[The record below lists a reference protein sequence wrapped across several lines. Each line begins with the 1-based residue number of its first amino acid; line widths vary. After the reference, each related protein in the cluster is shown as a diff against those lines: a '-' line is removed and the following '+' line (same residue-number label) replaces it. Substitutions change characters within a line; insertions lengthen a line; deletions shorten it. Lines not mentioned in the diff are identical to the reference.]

1 MNLYNTLTRRV
12 EPLDC
17 SDGIVNMYVCGITPY
32 SSSHLGH
39 AMCAVLF
46 DVIRRYLEYK
56 GFRVNHIQNFTDIDD
71 KMIVAANE
79 TGVTVKDLAEENI
92 EAYLNELQILNVLPA
107 TQYPKATEEIASIVK
122 VIEGL
127 IEKQYAYEV
136 NGDVYFRVRNDRNYG
151 KLSRRNL
158 DEMLS
163 GARLE
168 VDESKEYP
176 GDFALW
182 KSEKPGE
189 PSWDSPWGKGR
200 PGWHIE
206 CTAMSLGYLENRVD
220 IHGGGLDL
228 VFPHHENEI
237 AQSEAYTGTEPF
249 SRFWVHNGT
258 LGYGEEKMSK
268 SLGNVFT
275 IQAALDV
282 FTPES
287 LRLFFVSSH
296 YRSPLIFADES
307 VYSQGRAIDRL
318 KNAMNAS
325 SGMGEEIDHNT
336 YKNAFEE
343 SMDDDLNTPKA
354 LGVIFDLAR
363 EINRKASKGGN
374 VETAQAVLADLLSVL
389 GIDISSK
396 TKHSGELEPYID
408 LLIRLRTDLR
418 DEKQFAMAD
427 KIRDELSVLGI
438 KLEDNEGATRWLKE

>member
-1 MNLYNTLTRRV
+1 MNLYNTLTRQV

-17 SDGIVNMYVCGITPY
+17 ADGKVHMYVCGITPY

-56 GFRVNHIQNFTDIDD
+56 GFEVNHIQNFTDIDD

-79 TGVTVKDLAEENI
+79 SGVTVKELAEANI
-92 EAYLNELQILNVLPA
+92 EAYLNEIQALNVLPA
-107 TQYPKATEEIASIVK
+107 SQYPKATEEIGSIIQ

-127 IEKQYAYEV
+127 IEKGYAYDV
-136 NGDVYFRVRNDRNYG
+136 NGDVYFRVRNNQDYG

-168 VDESKEYP
+168 VDESKEYA

-182 KSEKPGE
+182 KSEKSGE

-206 CTAMSLGYLENRVD
+206 CTAMSLGYLDNRVD
-220 IHGGGLDL
+220 IHGGGQDL

-237 AQSEAYTGTEPF
+237 AQSEAYTGAEPF

-258 LGYGEEKMSK
+258 LGYGAEKMSK

-275 IQAALDV
+275 IKAALEV

-296 YRSPLIFADES
+296 YRSPLVFGDEL
-307 VYSQGRAIDRL
+307 VHSQGRAIGRL
-318 KNAMNAS
+318 KNAMNAR
-325 SGMGEEIDHNT
+325 SGMGDRIDSGK
-336 YKNAFEE
+336 YKVAFEE
-343 SMDDDLNTPKA
+343 AMDDDLNTPKA
-354 LGVIFDLAR
+354 LAAIFDLAR
-363 EINRKASKGGN
+363 EINRSASKGSN
-374 VETAQAVLADLLSVL
+374 VISAQELLTNLLAVL
-389 GIDISSK
+389 GIDIEVESG
-396 TKHSGELEPYID
+396 HSGELEPYIE
-408 LLIRLRTDLR
+408 LLIELRKDLR
-418 DEKQFAMAD
+418 GERQFAMAD
-427 KIRDELSVLGI
+427 KIRDKLSELGI
-438 KLEDNEGATRWLKE
+438 RLEDSGDDTRWSKA

>member
-17 SDGIVNMYVCGITPY
+17 VDGKVNMYVCGITPY
-32 SSSHLGH
+32 SFSHLGH

-56 GFRVNHIQNFTDIDD
+56 GFEVTHIQNFTDIDD
-71 KMIVAANE
+71 KMILAARE
-79 TGVTVKDLAEENI
+79 SGVTVKELADTNI
-92 EAYLNELQILNVLPA
+92 EAYMNELQALNVLPA
-107 TQYPKATEEIASIVK
+107 SRYPKATEEISSIIE

-127 IEKQYAYEV
+127 VEKEYAYEIG
-136 NGDVYFRVRNDRNYG
+136 GDVYFRVRNNDDYG

-158 DEMLS
+158 EEMLS

-189 PSWDSPWGKGR
+189 PSWNSPWGKGR

-206 CTAMSLGYLENRVD
+206 CTAMALSYLDDRVD
-220 IHGGGLDL
+220 IHGGGQDL

-237 AQSEAYTGTEPF
+237 AQSEAFTGNEPF

-258 LGYGEEKMSK
+258 LGYGAEKMSK
-268 SLGNVFT
+268 SLGNVFS
-275 IQAALDV
+275 ISAALNA

-296 YRSPLIFADES
+296 YRSPLVFGDEL
-307 VYSQGRAIDRL
+307 VHSQERAIARL
-318 KNAMNAS
+318 RNAMKAR
-325 SGMGEEIDHNT
+325 SGTGDELDFPK
-336 YKNAFEE
+336 YKVSFEE
-343 SMDDDLNTPKA
+343 AMDDDLNTPKA
-354 LGVIFDLAR
+354 LAVIFDLAR
-363 EINRKASKGGN
+363 EINRMASRGN
-374 VETAQAVLADLLSVL
+374 NVKSAQNLMADLLTVL
-389 GIDISSK
+389 GINLDVESK
-396 TKHSGELEPYID
+396 YNGELGPYIE
-408 LLIRLRTDLR
+408 LLIELRKELRT
-418 DEKQFAMAD
+418 EKQFSMAD
-427 KIRDELSVLGI
+427 KIRDSLTGLGV
-438 KLEDNEGATRWLKE
+438 KLEDNGDLTRWSKI